1 MVARIVVRV
10 MVTCVL
16 MTIAAPLSA
25 AEKLN
30 VLFVVS
36 DDLCPRLG
44 CYGDPLVKSPNIDRL
59 TARGSSMTHCRKGCS
74 PFRRVMRR

>member
-1 MVARIVVRV
+1 MVAQTVARV
-10 MVTCVL
+10 MVTCML
-16 MTIAAPLSA
+16 MTIAAPLLA

-30 VLFVVS
+30 MLFVVS

-59 TARGSSMTHCRKGCS
+59 HAVKTPCPSL
-74 PFRRVMRR
+74 